1 MSGQGVT
8 QNTDTKMAGGEA
20 TIEKGKGKA
29 QDQVPADVSM
39 GEEDSS
45 DEESGAEQEVPDV
58 EEADEDNMEEI
69 DTDNIIEGGRR
80 TRGKTIDFA
89 KANEE
94 AGNEDYDEDDDEDF
108 QDPEVA
114 MDMQE

>member
-1 MSGQGVT
+1 MRSLARSQRYVAVKSHVCD
-8 QNTDTKMAGGEA
+8 NA
-20 TIEKGKGKA
+20 
-29 QDQVPADVSM
+29 VADAHPGSRWYAPLALNFFPCARRRL
-39 GEEDSS
+39 SLTTRL
-45 DEESGAEQEVPDV
+45 V

-94 AGNEDYDEDDDEDF
+94 AGNEEYDEDEDEDF
-108 QDPEVA
+108 EDPDA
-114 MDMQE
+114 TMQE